1 VRDRTDA
8 PLLEVQH
15 ETMSYAMQSPSTR
28 HKRAA
33 ADHELAAL
41 QHRTAA
47 EHHDKSMLHAARR
60 SSEDAKECSL
70 KAHKQSLLACQQSAY
85 TTSAAGAH
93 WRSPAIRRIIDARFS
108 MAALEESR
116 NGDPVSWNSARNDMD
131 RGIHGE
137 AVRESRRLEDATDA
151 ELQAELAAITTWAQT
166 QPVAGAPAPRVQDY
180 PRRVEAFQTD

>member
-1 VRDRTDA
+1 MSTQ
-8 PLLEVQH
+8 VQH
-15 ETMSYAMQSPSTR
+15 EIMSNAIRSPSTL

-47 EHHDKSMLHAARR
+47 EYHDKSVLHAARR
-60 SSEDAKECSL
+60 SSEDAKECCI
-70 KAHKQSLLACQQSAY
+70 KAHKQSMLACQQSADA
-85 TTSAAGAH
+85 TSAAAAA
-93 WRSPAIRRIIDARFS
+93 WRGPAILRIVDARFS
-108 MAALEESR
+108 MAALEQSR
-116 NGDPVSWNSARNDMD
+116 NTD

-151 ELQAELAAITTWAQT
+151 ELHAELAAITI
-166 QPVAGAPAPRVQDY
+166 QPVGGALAPRVQNY

>member
-1 VRDRTDA
+1 
-8 PLLEVQH
+8 
-15 ETMSYAMQSPSTR
+15 MSNVMHSPSTL

-47 EHHDKSMLHAARR
+47 EYHDKSMLHAARR

-85 TTSAAGAH
+85 TTYTAGAV
-93 WRSPAIRRIIDARFS
+93 WRGPAIRRIVDARFS

-116 NGDPVSWNSARNDMD
+116 NSDPVWWNSARNDTGRD
-131 RGIHGE
+131 THWE

-151 ELQAELAAITTWAQT
+151 ELQAELAAITTRAQT
-166 QPVAGAPAPRVQDY
+166 PPVAGTPAPRVQVY
-180 PRRVEAFQTD
+180 PRRVDAFQTD

>member
-1 VRDRTDA
+1 
-8 PLLEVQH
+8 
-15 ETMSYAMQSPSTR
+15 MQSPSTR

-47 EHHDKSMLHAARR
+47 EYHDKSMLHAARR

-70 KAHKQSLLACQQSAY
+70 KAHQQSLLACQQSAY
-85 TTSAAGAH
+85 ATSTAGAL
-93 WRSPAIRRIIDARFS
+93 WRGPAIRRIVDARFS

-116 NGDPVSWNSARNDMD
+116 NSDPVWWNSARNDTG

-137 AVRESRRLEDATDA
+137 ALRESRRLQDAPDA
-151 ELQAELAAITTWAQT
+151 ELEAELAAIALK
-166 QPVAGAPAPRVQDY
+166 
-180 PRRVEAFQTD
+180 

>member
-1 VRDRTDA
+1 
-8 PLLEVQH
+8 
-15 ETMSYAMQSPSTR
+15 MSNAIRSPSTL

-47 EHHDKSMLHAARR
+47 EYHDKRMLHAARR

-70 KAHKQSLLACQQSAY
+70 KAHRQSLLACQQCACG
-85 TTSAAGAH
+85 TSTPAAL
-93 WRSPAIRRIIDARFS
+93 WRGPAIRRIVEARFS

-116 NGDPVSWNSARNDMD
+116 NSDPVWWNSARNDAGRD
-131 RGIHGE
+131 IHWE

-151 ELQAELAAITTWAQT
+151 ELQAELAAIASRR
-166 QPVAGAPAPRVQDY
+166 VAGAEAPRVQDY

>member
-1 VRDRTDA
+1 
-8 PLLEVQH
+8 
-15 ETMSYAMQSPSTR
+15 MSNAIRSPSTL

-47 EHHDKSMLHAARR
+47 EYHDKSMLHAARR
-60 SSEDAKECSL
+60 SSEDAKECCI
-70 KAHKQSLLACQQSAY
+70 KAHKQSMLACQQSADR
-85 TTSAAGAH
+85 TSAAAAA
-93 WRSPAIRRIIDARFS
+93 WRGPAILRIVDARFS
-108 MAALEESR
+108 VAALEQSM
-116 NGDPVSWNSARNDMD
+116 NSDPVWWSSARNDMG

-151 ELQAELAAITTWAQT
+151 ELQAELAAIAT

>member
-8 PLLEVQH
+8 PRLPVQH
-15 ETMSYAMQSPSTR
+15 EYVSNTIRSPSTL

-47 EHHDKSMLHAARR
+47 EYHDKSMLHAARR
-60 SSEDAKECSL
+60 SSEDARECSL
-70 KAHKQSLLACQQSAY
+70 SAHKQSLLACQQSAY
-85 TTSAAGAH
+85 TTSAAGAV
-93 WRSPAIRRIIDARFS
+93 WRGPAIRRIVDARFS
-108 MAALEESR
+108 MAALEQSMTS
-116 NGDPVSWNSARNDMD
+116 DPVWWSSARNDMG

-151 ELQAELAAITTWAQT
+151 ELQAELAAITT
-166 QPVAGAPAPRVQDY
+166 PPLAGALAARVQDH

>member
-1 VRDRTDA
+1 M
-8 PLLEVQH
+8 
-15 ETMSYAMQSPSTR
+15 ETMSNAIRSPSTL

-47 EHHDKSMLHAARR
+47 EYHDKSMLHAARR
-60 SSEDAKECSL
+60 SSEDARECSL

-85 TTSAAGAH
+85 TTSTAGAV
-93 WRSPAIRRIIDARFS
+93 WRDPAIRRIVEARFS
-108 MAALEESR
+108 MAALEQSR
-116 NGDPVSWNSARNDMD
+116 NTDPVWWNSARNDMG
-131 RGIHGE
+131 RGIHVE

-151 ELQAELAAITTWAQT
+151 ELQAELAAITTR
-166 QPVAGAPAPRVQDY
+166 PVAGALAPRVQDY

>member
-1 VRDRTDA
+1 
-8 PLLEVQH
+8 
-15 ETMSYAMQSPSTR
+15 MSNAMQSPSTR

-47 EHHDKSMLHAARR
+47 EYHDKNVLHAARR

-85 TTSAAGAH
+85 TTSTAGAL
-93 WRSPAIRRIIDARFS
+93 WRGPAIRRIVEARFS
-108 MAALEESR
+108 MAALE
-116 NGDPVSWNSARNDMD
+116 
-131 RGIHGE
+131 E

-151 ELQAELAAITTWAQT
+151 ELQAELAAITT
-166 QPVAGAPAPRVQDY
+166 QPVAGALAPRTQDY

>member
-1 VRDRTDA
+1 VGNRTDA

-15 ETMSYAMQSPSTR
+15 ETMSNVMQSPSTR

-47 EHHDKSMLHAARR
+47 EYHDKSMRHAARR

-70 KAHKQSLLACQQSAY
+70 KAHKQSLLACQQSTY
-85 TTSAAGAH
+85 TTFTAGAV
-93 WRSPAIRRIIDARFS
+93 WRGPAIRRIVEARFS

-116 NGDPVSWNSARNDMD
+116 NGDPVWWNSARNDMD

-137 AVRESRRLEDATDA
+137 AVGESRRLEDATDA
-151 ELQAELAAITTWAQT
+151 ELLAELAAIAT
-166 QPVAGAPAPRVQDY
+166 QPVAGALAPRVQDY

>member
-1 VRDRTDA
+1 
-8 PLLEVQH
+8 
-15 ETMSYAMQSPSTR
+15 MSNVMHSPSTL

-47 EHHDKSMLHAARR
+47 EYHDKSMLHAARR

-70 KAHKQSLLACQQSAY
+70 KAQKQSLLACQQSAY
-85 TTSAAGAH
+85 TTSTAGAL
-93 WRSPAIRRIIDARFS
+93 WRGPAIRRIVDARFS
-108 MAALEESR
+108 
-116 NGDPVSWNSARNDMD
+116 
-131 RGIHGE
+131 RGIHRE

-151 ELQAELAAITTWAQT
+151 ELQAELAAITA
-166 QPVAGAPAPRVQDY
+166 QPVAGALAPPGRAY

>member
-1 VRDRTDA
+1 VQ
-8 PLLEVQH
+8 VQH
-15 ETMSYAMQSPSTR
+15 EMMSNAIRSPSTL

-47 EHHDKSMLHAARR
+47 EYHDKSMLHAARR
-60 SSEDAKECSL
+60 SSEDARECSL

-85 TTSAAGAH
+85 TTSTAGAV
-93 WRSPAIRRIIDARFS
+93 WRGPAIRRIVDARFS
-108 MAALEESR
+108 MAALEQAMNS
-116 NGDPVSWNSARNDMD
+116 DPVWWSSATNDMG

-151 ELQAELAAITTWAQT
+151 ELQAELAAIAT
-166 QPVAGAPAPRVQDY
+166 QPVTGALAPRAQDY